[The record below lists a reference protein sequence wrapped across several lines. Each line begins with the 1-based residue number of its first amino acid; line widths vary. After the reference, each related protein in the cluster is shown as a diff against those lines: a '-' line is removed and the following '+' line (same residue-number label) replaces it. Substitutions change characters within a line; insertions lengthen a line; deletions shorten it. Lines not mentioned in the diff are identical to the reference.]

1 MKVTTQNWP
10 HCGHK
15 FSQLQAFIG
24 LGGVPDQRPGLVYCL
39 TLMEEDGAELY
50 QQDFSTLEEAIANL
64 EERYG
69 HWEFFD
75 REQASSSGGC
85 GDCSA
90 H

>member
-1 MKVTTQNWP
+1 MNVTTQNWS

-15 FSQLQAFIG
+15 FLQLQAFIT
-24 LGGVPDQRPGLVYCL
+24 LGGVPGQNPGLVYCL

-50 QQDFSTLEEAIANL
+50 QQEFSTLEEAISTLNG
-64 EERYG
+64 RYG

-75 REQASSSGGC
+75 RESAPSSGGC
-85 GDCSA
+85 GDCQA